1 MSRYF
6 VNVSPRPKPV
16 IDKSLAVLFEPSVVS
31 PLYSE
36 DVMFD
41 DGTVGKYRHDDVYL
55 LFNQQR
61 LNALGSDTANSW
73 LSSLSTPSNSPLHEL
88 LDKCTDEQ
96 KLSLIKSRHIQSASE
111 LQAWDNFLTSVS
123 DVTVGNIRNYVD
135 SLRSSDTD
143 SLDTLS
149 SSDSKPA
156 SNSQNSPNS

>member
-1 MSRYF
+1 MRYYKER
-6 VNVSPRPKPV
+6 VKRSKRVV
-16 IDKSLAVLFEPSVVS
+16 DTSLAVLFQPSVVS

-36 DVMFD
+36 DIMFN
-41 DGTVGKYRHDDVYL
+41 DGTVGKYRHDDIYL

-61 LNALGSDTANSW
+61 LNALGSDTANDW
-73 LSSLSTPSNSPLHEL
+73 IASLSFQSNSPLHDL
-88 LDKCTDEQ
+88 LDKCTDDQ

-123 DVTVGNIRNYVD
+123 DVTIGNIRSYVD

-143 SLDTLS
+143 SSDISS

-156 SNSQNSPNS
+156 SNSQNSLNS